1 MELNTLS
8 FNIGLVLLY
17 IVVYNFSNYNFLL
30 NCILLI
36 LILINHNNRPFSIL
50 LMTLIFSRNCNSY
63 IFSEGFSSNK
73 KKNIEKEDSESE
85 DEEEED
91 KQQKKLKEKKNKT
104 EKNDLVLK
112 AVKEDFITKLLGDG
126 LIQKKQKKNKK
137 DKETFET
144 KIPKYKIDTNVD
156 HKINQ
161 LDKAIQ
167 MFKQQLG

>member
-17 IVVYNFSNYNFLL
+17 IVIYNFTNYNFLL

-36 LILINHNNRPFSIL
+36 LILINHNNIPFSIL
-50 LMTLIFSRNCNSY
+50 VMTLLFSKNSNSY

-73 KKNIEKEDSESE
+73 KNTKEEDYKSEH
-85 DEEEED
+85 EEEE
-91 KQQKKLKEKKNKT
+91 KQERKNT
-104 EKNDLVLK
+104 EKDNDLVLK

-126 LIQKKQKKNKK
+126 LIQKKKKKNKK
-137 DKETFET
+137 DKETFES

-156 HKINQ
+156 QKINQ

>member
-1 MELNTLS
+1 MKLNTLS

-17 IVVYNFSNYNFLL
+17 IVIYNFTNYNFLL

-36 LILINHNNRPFSIL
+36 LILINHNNIPFSIL
-50 LMTLIFSRNCNSY
+50 VMTLLFSRNCNSY

-73 KKNIEKEDSESE
+73 KKDNEAET
-85 DEEEED
+85 EEEEE
-91 KQQKKLKEKKNKT
+91 KEKKLKEKKQKN
-104 EKNDLVLK
+104 EKDNDLVLK

-126 LIQKKQKKNKK
+126 LIQKKKKNKK
-137 DKETFET
+137 DKETFES

-156 HKINQ
+156 QKINQ

>member
-17 IVVYNFSNYNFLL
+17 IVIYNFTNYNFLL

-36 LILINHNNRPFSIL
+36 LILINHNNIPFSIL
-50 LMTLIFSRNCNSY
+50 VMTLLFSRNCNSY

-73 KKNIEKEDSESE
+73 KKDNESE
-85 DEEEED
+85 TEEEEEEQ
-91 KQQKKLKEKKNKT
+91 KEKKLKEKKLKN
-104 EKNDLVLK
+104 EKDNDLVLK

-126 LIQKKQKKNKK
+126 LIQKKTKKNKK
-137 DKETFET
+137 DKETFES

-156 HKINQ
+156 HKIDQ